1 MITEN
6 NIYLPDFQALLAADV
21 APLSFDLDEQ
31 STCPSSFTY
40 KALLSPPVL
49 PKCIKTPA
57 DDKTQR
63 RLDQFSIKPVTASG
77 DACLV
82 SADHSG
88 QQNSSFVVESP
99 SSALPQSELSKKT
112 PSTNRVSIMPE
123 EIDAD
128 INKLTV
134 MKEAKEHLQ
143 CARKRKAPP
152 NKIRMLKSKFN
163 NTKRDFRRSFILQK
177 LEANLSKEQI
187 AQIKNES
194 NKCAPDKKDEHNFVM
209 KHIKKHVDKRLTSK
223 YTLKVLCAAIVN
235 GQTIAI
241 DGTEQRILFLECK
254 KWATKALQ
262 DYSYRKRHAEYI
274 RLLKMANGI
283 AEKSIY

>member
-1 MITEN
+1 M
-6 NIYLPDFQALLAADV
+6 PDFQDLLAADV
-21 APLSFDLDEQ
+21 APLSFDL

-63 RLDQFSIKPVTASG
+63 RLDQFSIKPATASG

-99 SSALPQSELSKKT
+99 SSTLPQSELSKKT

-134 MKEAKEHLQ
+134 LKEAKDHLQ
-143 CARKRKAPP
+143 CAITHKALQ
-152 NKIRMLKSKFN
+152 IRSGCLKSKLN
-163 NTKRDFRRSFILQK
+163 NTKRDIRRSFILQK
-177 LEANLSKEQI
+177 LEANLSREQI
-187 AQIKNES
+187 AQIKIES
-194 NKCAPDKKDEHNFVM
+194 NKCAPDKKDEYNFVM
-209 KHIKKHVDKRLTSK
+209 MHIKKHVDKRLTPK
-223 YTLKVLCAAIVN
+223 YTLNALCAAIVN

-241 DGTEQRILFLECK
+241 EGSEQRILFLECK

-262 DYSYRKRHAEYI
+262 NYSYRKRHAEYI

-283 AEKSIY
+283 AEKFIY